1 MTQLVS
7 PITKFFRQPGRR
19 KRAFLEAAIRLSFA
33 QILVSTLPYSWWSHT
48 LGMHVETHSE
58 LEQPTSDPTSVQ
70 TVVWAIET
78 ASRYLPWS
86 PVCLPRAMAM
96 KWMLGRRDV
105 NSVLCIGILMNAL
118 KLDKDANLHA
128 WLTVG
133 SDTVSGADADGDFK
147 LIARF
152 RA

>member
-1 MTQLVS
+1 MKQLVS
-7 PITKFFRQPGRR
+7 PITKFFRQPDRK
-19 KRAFLEAAIRLSFA
+19 KRAFFEAAIRLCFA
-33 QILVSTLPYSWWSHT
+33 QILVSILPYSWWSQT
-48 LGMHVETHSE
+48 LGTLVQTHSDI
-58 LEQPTSDPTSVQ
+58 EQPTSDSTSVQ
-70 TVVWAIET
+70 TVSWAIET

-96 KWMLGRRDV
+96 KWMLGRRRV
-105 NSVLCIGILMNAL
+105 NSVLCIGILINAL

-133 SDTVSGADADGDFK
+133 PNTVSGADADGDFK
-147 LIARF
+147 LVAQF